1 MRLEI
6 IKLIEKNMRKM
17 ILNIN
22 LGDDFLNI
30 TPKTQAKEEIIKKQG
45 HNKVKK
51 NNIEII
57 NKMKI

>member
-51 NNIEII
+51 II
-57 NKMKI
+57 SK